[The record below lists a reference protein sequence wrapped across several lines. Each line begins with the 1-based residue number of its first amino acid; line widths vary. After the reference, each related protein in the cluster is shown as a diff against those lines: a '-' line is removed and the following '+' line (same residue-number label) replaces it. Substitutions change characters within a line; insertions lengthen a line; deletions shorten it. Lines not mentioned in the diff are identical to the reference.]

1 MKRSEINAA
10 LREMEQ
16 MVREYRFALPP
27 FCGFTPEEWA
37 EKGHEYDE
45 IRDNMLGWDIT
56 DYGMGDFD
64 KMGFSLITLRNG
76 NLKLDQYTKTY
87 AEKLLYIKE
96 GQYSPMH
103 FHWSKMED
111 IINRGGGNLMVQ
123 VWNSTEDEEL
133 ADTPVTVHLDGV
145 EKTVPAATVLRL
157 TPGMSITLPQRQY
170 HAFWAERGHG
180 PVLIGE
186 VSMTNDDNVD
196 NRFYETQGRFP
207 TIEEDEAPLYLL
219 CNEYPAARES

>member
-76 NLKLDQYTKTY
+76 NLTMCTWISFSWLPPYVLHNYYISVTKL
-87 AEKLLYIKE
+87 
-96 GQYSPMH
+96 
-103 FHWSKMED
+103 
-111 IINRGGGNLMVQ
+111 
-123 VWNSTEDEEL
+123 
-133 ADTPVTVHLDGV
+133 
-145 EKTVPAATVLRL
+145 
-157 TPGMSITLPQRQY
+157 
-170 HAFWAERGHG
+170 
-180 PVLIGE
+180 
-186 VSMTNDDNVD
+186 
-196 NRFYETQGRFP
+196 
-207 TIEEDEAPLYLL
+207 
-219 CNEYPAARES
+219 

>member
-37 EKGHEYDE
+37 EKGHDYDE

-56 DYGMGDFD
+56 DYGMGNFD

-111 IINRGGGNLMVQ
+111 IINRGGGERAHPGISLHPRRGFGPGEGGPCPCGRPGDGGPGWDPGAADPGREHHHLSLPLPRLYRGARLRPGAAGRGEPVQ
-123 VWNSTEDEEL
+123 
-133 ADTPVTVHLDGV
+133 
-145 EKTVPAATVLRL
+145 R
-157 TPGMSITLPQRQY
+157 RQ
-170 HAFWAERGHG
+170 HG
-180 PVLIGE
+180 
-186 VSMTNDDNVD
+186 
-196 NRFYETQGRFP
+196 Q
-207 TIEEDEAPLYLL
+207 PLL
-219 CNEYPAARES
+219 